1 MTETSPRAV
10 LRSASGAVHALD
22 VGRWSTSAS
31 PAEHGLLAAVRGPT
45 LDVGCGPGRL
55 VAALAERGVPAL
67 GIDLAPAA
75 LRQARHRGG
84 PVLDRSVFG
93 RVPGEGRW
101 PNVLLFDGNIGIGG
115 DPAALLGR
123 IHSLLA
129 PSGAAIIEVGP
140 PRSGVRREAVVLE
153 CEGVRSPWFPWA
165 WVGADAIAPLA
176 VSAGLTVSGQRAVNG
191 RWFAWLRRADQTWDR

>member
-1 MTETSPRAV
+1 
-10 LRSASGAVHALD
+10 
-22 VGRWSTSAS
+22 
-31 PAEHGLLAAVRGPT
+31 
-45 LDVGCGPGRL
+45 L

-67 GIDLAPAA
+67 GIDVAPAA

-115 DPAALLGR
+115 DPAALLR
-123 IHSLLA
+123 RVHSLLA
-129 PSGAAIIEVGP
+129 PGGVAIIEVGP
-140 PRSGVRREAVVLE
+140 PRSGVRSEAVVVE
-153 CEGVRSPWFPWA
+153 CEGARSPWFPWA

-176 VSAGLTVSGQRAVNG
+176 ASAELGVSRQGAIDG
-191 RWFAWLRRADQTWDR
+191 RQFAWLRRLTDRRRASPALRSGDRM